1 MISLFLLLLA
11 SIFFPGVIIKT
22 KAKFSGRKGPGI
34 LQPWRDIFRLLKK
47 GNVFSTSSSY
57 VFQIAASVYL
67 ASVITAMFMIPFE
80 ENTSFISFQGDFV
93 LFAYFL
99 GLGRFLLVA
108 SALDVSSGFEGMGA
122 NREVFYA
129 LLVEPAFFILIGSL
143 AMFTGY
149 NSFEDIF
156 RELHFSS
163 YFSLVIGLIAA
174 YVLSQITLI
183 ETSRLPVDDPLTHL
197 ELTMVHEVMVLDH
210 SGFDLGIIKM
220 ANIFKFVIFGM
231 LSANCLIPQDL
242 GLSTPELNLFVR
254 ILIFLAMQVTFAVGI
269 GYVESFRARNKMVMN
284 AQYIL
289 SISAIA
295 TILIFVVMIIN
306 NSI

>member
-1 MISLFLLLLA
+1 MTSFLLLLIA
-11 SIFFPGVIIKT
+11 STFFPGVIVKT
-22 KAKFSGRKGPGI
+22 KAKLSGRKGPGI
-34 LQPWRDIFRLLKK
+34 VQPWLDIFRLLKK

-57 VFQIAASVYL
+57 VFQIAAAVYL

-80 ENTSFISFQGDFV
+80 ENTSFISFPGDFV

-122 NREVFYA
+122 NREVFYS

-149 NSFEDIF
+149 NSFESIF
-156 RELHFSS
+156 STLHFTS
-163 YFSLVIGLIAA
+163 YFSVVIGLIAA
-174 YVLSQITLI
+174 YVLGQITLI

-197 ELTMVHEVMVLDH
+197 ELTMVHEVIVLDH
-210 SGFDLGIIKM
+210 SGFDLGIIKL

-231 LSANCLIPQDL
+231 LSANCLIPQEF
-242 GLSTPELNLFVR
+242 SFVPASINLVVR
-254 ILIFLAMQVTFAVGI
+254 IVIFLALQVVLAVGI
-269 GYVESFRARNKMVMN
+269 GYIESFRARNKMAMN

-306 NSI
+306 NNL